1 MNRASRRRILAFS
14 VLLQQLF
21 WGGLSASEGQGR
33 ADEAP
38 PMVPTGGPQDAA
50 SQQPE
55 QGQRRESPTDPA
67 GASIAPGSM
76 TIDVLLQHLERAR
89 EQQRAGRALLEGPHL
104 LTYLREIYEP
114 NTLVVRHQ
122 MYFWDAEHIRLELGV
137 LEGQGRN
144 SISLLNGRSGAILV
158 DGQSSNVSAEEL
170 KARLGTY
177 RLPSLLRLQ
186 LEIFEQLQSLQAQQ
200 AVQYVGVSTENDGT
214 TCHRLLGR
222 TGDPSTGTVEF
233 VIEDQNWRLRRL
245 IYERIGG
252 RSEFRFS
259 DFRVGLPELVI
270 PFRVEY
276 RVDGAL
282 RDAVRVNRLEVLQR
296 RAEMGEINLLE
307 KR

>member
-1 MNRASRRRILAFS
+1 MNRASYHRVVAFS
-14 VLLQQLF
+14 VLMPQLL
-21 WGGLSASEGQGR
+21 WGGLSASEGLAKAEESPPKVSTGV
-33 ADEAP
+33 APNAAP
-38 PMVPTGGPQDAA
+38 PQL
-50 SQQPE
+50 E
-55 QGQRRESPTDPA
+55 QGLRREPPTEQT
-67 GASIAPGSM
+67 GASIPSGSM
-76 TIDVLLQHLERAR
+76 SIDELLQHLERAKQ
-89 EQQRAGRALLEGPHL
+89 QQRAGRALLDGPHL
-104 LTYLREIYEP
+104 LTYVREIYEP

-137 LEGQGRN
+137 LEGQGRD

-158 DGQSSNVSAEEL
+158 DGQSSSVSAEEL

-186 LEIFEQLQSLQAQQ
+186 LEIFEQLQSLQVQH
-200 AVQYVGVSTENDGT
+200 AVQYMGVSTEHDGT
-214 TCHRLLGR
+214 TCHRLLGN

-245 IYERIGG
+245 IYERSGG

-276 RVDGAL
+276 RVDGTL

-296 RAEMGEINLLE
+296 RAELGEINLLE